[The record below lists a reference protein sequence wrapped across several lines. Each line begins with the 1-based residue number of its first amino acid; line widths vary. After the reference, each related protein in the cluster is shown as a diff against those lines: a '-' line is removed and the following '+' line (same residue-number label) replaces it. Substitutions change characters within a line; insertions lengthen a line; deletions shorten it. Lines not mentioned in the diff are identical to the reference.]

1 MPTDGLTLKQFKK
14 SQGETNDRLDALIA
28 DQQRTN
34 DRLDALIARQ
44 QRTNELVEQLITR
57 FPERPAPSD

>member
-1 MPTDGLTLKQFKK
+1 MPTDGLTPKQFKRL
-14 SQGETNDRLDALIA
+14 QGETNDRLDALIA

-44 QRTNELVEQLITR
+44 QRTNELVEQLITKL
-57 FPERPAPSD
+57 PERPTTHD